1 MECRHCGT
9 EIADKAIV
17 CYRCGAGTS
26 DPVRTP
32 APIGRRPGG
41 GPPLVAGI
49 VPLVAALIL
58 LVMARTSPYAEA
70 LTVAAA
76 AAALAGV
83 VLVVVRLSRRR

>member
-1 MECRHCGT
+1 M
-9 EIADKAIV
+9 
-17 CYRCGAGTS
+17 
-26 DPVRTP
+26 
-32 APIGRRPGG
+32 
-41 GPPLVAGI
+41 AGI

-58 LVMARTSPYAEA
+58 LGMARTSLYAEA

>member
-17 CYRCGAGTS
+17 CYRCGAGTT
-26 DPVRTP
+26 DPVRAP

-49 VPLVAALIL
+49 VPLVAALVLI
-58 LVMARTSPYAEA
+58 VMARSSLHAEA

-76 AAALAGV
+76 ASALAGV
-83 VLVVVRLSRRR
+83 VLLVVRLSRPR